1 MDSCKK
7 IRDIQVIATPTAIET
22 ITKIAKKNVIFK
34 DIFVDPKQANRFV
47 IYPLI
52 KEHVIMCVMNVQA
65 GQTIRKVNKDA
76 LPVSPIKR
84 PFPINPKSL

>member
-52 KEHVIMCVMNVQA
+52 KEHVSMCVMNVQA
-65 GQTIRKVNKDA
+65 GHTIRKVNKDA